1 MDFSLTDEQEA
12 LRELARKI
20 LADRCSHE
28 RMKQLESGGASGSD
42 DWYDPGLWSE
52 LCRANLPAIA
62 LPEEVGGAG
71 FGMIEVALV
80 LEEVGRHLAPA
91 PLLATIVLGGMPI
104 AAFGTPAQRE
114 RWLAP
119 VAGGEAVLTAAL
131 EEPAGFDPTLP
142 RTTARRDGA
151 GWRLDGEKTCVEA
164 ARLAS
169 AVLVPART
177 DEGRVGVFLV
187 EPGAAGVALERQ
199 VSARREPLS
208 RLVLAGV
215 RVGADAVLG
224 APDGPRSGAE
234 IVEWIRERAL
244 LGLAAIQLGVA
255 EAAMRRT
262 ADYVI
267 QRKQFG
273 RPIGSFQSA
282 QHRLADA
289 WIDVECMRSVVL
301 EAAWRIASGL
311 PAALHVRAAKW
322 WACVAG
328 DRVTHTAQHLHGGIG
343 ADVDYPIHRC
353 FLWSQH
359 VLATLGG
366 PRQQLEDLGR
376 RIAQGYVPE
385 A

>member
-1 MDFSLTDEQEA
+1 MDFSLSDEHES

-20 LADRCSHE
+20 FADRCSHE
-28 RMKQLESGGASGSD
+28 RMKALESSGE
-42 DWYDPGLWSE
+42 WYDAGLWKE
-52 LCRANLPAIA
+52 LARANLPAIA

-71 FGMIEVALV
+71 LGPIEVALV
-80 LEEVGRHLAPA
+80 LEELGRHLAPA
-91 PLLATIVLGGMPI
+91 PLFPTVVLGGMPI

-119 VAGGEAVLTAAL
+119 VAASEAVLSAAL
-131 EEPAGFDPTLP
+131 EEPAGFDAALP

-151 GWRLDGEKTCVEA
+151 SWRLDGEKTCVPA
-164 ARLAS
+164 AKLAS
-169 AVLVPART
+169 AILVPART
-177 DEGRVGVFLV
+177 GEGEVGVFLV

-199 VSARREPLS
+199 VSTHREPLS
-208 RLVLAGV
+208 RMELAGV

-224 APDGPRSGAE
+224 DPARGGA

-244 LGLAAIQLGVA
+244 VGLAAIQLGVA
-255 EAAMRRT
+255 EAAMRKT
-262 ADYVI
+262 ADYVT

-282 QHRLADA
+282 QHRIADA
-289 WIDVECMRSVVL
+289 YIDVECMRSVVQQ
-301 EAAWRIASGL
+301 AAWRLAAGL
-311 PAALHVRAAKW
+311 PASMHVRVAKW
-322 WACVAG
+322 WAATAG
-328 DRVTHTAQHLHGGIG
+328 DRITHTAQHLHGGMG
-343 ADVDYPIHRC
+343 ADVDYPIHRH

-359 VLATLGG
+359 LLITLGG

-376 RIAQGYVPE
+376 LVVGEYRPE

>member
-20 LADRCSHE
+20 FSDRTSHE
-28 RMKQLESGGASGSD
+28 RMKALEASGE
-42 DWYDPGLWSE
+42 WYDAELWKE

-62 LPEEVGGAG
+62 LPEELGGAG
-71 FGMIEVALV
+71 LGPLEVALV
-80 LEEVGRHLAPA
+80 LEELGRHLAPA
-91 PLLATIVLGGMPI
+91 PLLPTIVLGAMPI

-119 VAGGEAVLTAAL
+119 VAGSDAVLTAAL
-131 EEPAGFDPTLP
+131 EEPAGFDPALP

-151 GWRLDGEKTCVEA
+151 GFRLDGEKTCVPA
-164 ARLAS
+164 AQLAS
-169 AVLVPART
+169 AILVPART
-177 DEGRVGVFLV
+177 GEGEVSVFLV

-199 VSARREPLS
+199 VSTHREPLS
-208 RLVLAGV
+208 RLQLAGV

-224 APDGPRSGAE
+224 PPGRGGE

-244 LGLAAIQLGVA
+244 VGLSAIALGVA
-255 EAAMRRT
+255 EAAMRKT
-262 ADYVI
+262 ADYVT

-282 QHRLADA
+282 QHRIADA
-289 WIDVECMRSVVL
+289 YIDVECMRSVVQQ
-301 EAAWRIASGL
+301 AAWRLAAGL
-311 PAALHVRAAKW
+311 PAGLHVRAAKW
-322 WACVAG
+322 WACLAG
-328 DRVTHTAQHLHGGIG
+328 DRVTHTAQHLHGGTG
-343 ADVDYPIHRC
+343 ADVDYPIHRH

-359 VLATLGG
+359 LLITLGG
-366 PRQQLEDLGR
+366 PRQQLADLGR
-376 RIAQGYVPE
+376 LVVGEYRPE

>member
-1 MDFSLTDEQEA
+1 
-12 LRELARKI
+12 
-20 LADRCSHE
+20 
-28 RMKQLESGGASGSD
+28 
-42 DWYDPGLWSE
+42 
-52 LCRANLPAIA
+52 
-62 LPEEVGGAG
+62 
-71 FGMIEVALV
+71 
-80 LEEVGRHLAPA
+80 
-91 PLLATIVLGGMPI
+91 VLGGMPI

-131 EEPAGFDPTLP
+131 EEPAGFDPALP
-142 RTTARRDGA
+142 RTAARREGA

-164 ARLAS
+164 AQLAS

-177 DEGRVGVFLV
+177 PEGRVAVFLV

-199 VSARREPLS
+199 VSTRREPLS
-208 RLVLAGV
+208 RMLLAGV
-215 RVGADAVLG
+215 RVGSDAVLG
-224 APDGPRSGAE
+224 APDAGAE

-244 LGLAAIQLGVA
+244 LGLAAIQVGVA

-301 EAAWRIASGL
+301 EAAWRLAAGL
-311 PAALHVRAAKW
+311 PAAMHVRAAKW
-322 WACVAG
+322 WACLAG

-343 ADVDYPIHRC
+343 ADVDYPIHRH

-366 PRQQLEDLGR
+366 PRQQLEELGR
-376 RIAQGYVPE
+376 RVALDFAPE